1 MSTAA
6 AKHVPV
12 AGNRLLDIVDAEVRQ
27 RLLDAAELVPLT
39 HRQIVADIDRPIEH
53 VYFPLHGVLSVLS
66 ATTTGEAVET
76 ATVGPEGMTGIP
88 VLLGADQ
95 MSCQT
100 FCQVPGR
107 AYRLPAAAFRA
118 EVARSDEL
126 RGLLGRYAVSFIAQT
141 SQTSACNRLHSMR
154 ERCARW
160 LLQTHDRVNGGTFAL
175 TQDFL
180 AQMMGVRRATVSE
193 VASGLQRDG
202 LIEYSY
208 RQITVLDRVGL
219 EAAACECYRIITA
232 EYDRL
237 VLGRN
242 VPSYFSPDLTQ
253 EAPGTSALQPP
264 TRTVEDVDRT

>member
-1 MSTAA
+1 MNTSSD
-6 AKHVPV
+6 KHVPV
-12 AGNRLLDIVDAEVRQ
+12 PGNRLLDMVDVEVRS
-27 RLLDAAELVPLT
+27 RLLEAAELVALT

-53 VYFPLHGVLSVLS
+53 VYFPLYGVLSVLS
-66 ATTTGEAVET
+66 ATMTGEAVET
-76 ATVGPEGMTGIP
+76 ATVGPEGMTGVP

-107 AYRLPAAAFRA
+107 AYRLPAAAFR
-118 EVARSDEL
+118 EQVAQSDEL
-126 RGLLGRYAVSFIAQT
+126 RGLLGRYAVSFLGQT

-160 LLQTHDRVNGGTFAL
+160 LLQTHDRVNGATFAL

-193 VASGLQRDG
+193 VAAGLQRDG

-208 RQITVLDRVGL
+208 RQITVLYRAGL
-219 EAAACECYRIITA
+219 EAAACECYRIVTA

-237 VLGRN
+237 VLGKN
-242 VPSYFSPDLTQ
+242 VPSYFSPEMTQ
-253 EAPGTSALQPP
+253 ETPGTSALQPP
-264 TRTVEDVDRT
+264 TRTVEDIDRT